1 MFSARWFKG
10 IRGKLLLL
18 VTIPFAVIAVLYY
31 EAGQGISALQK
42 SLNQANLVRGPSIN
56 YTGKMAKESESL
68 QRYVL
73 NAVTAKSE
81 EDTHTEITKALG
93 SIEAFDKAMEE
104 YEKIP
109 HGGATAA
116 IFGDIIKLWSQAKP
130 TAQVAVEKLRT
141 GNKVQAHDVLENQYR
156 PVATEMSKKLQ
167 ELSDLRLKLMLD
179 DSNTDAALIAQTEQI
194 VDWVGVIGLVV
205 SVAFSAWVIHN
216 LNSQLSAAVNALSEN
231 SSNILHASKQL
242 YATSEQVA
250 EGSTESAASIE
261 ETVASLEEVNS
272 MVKVNSESGQKA
284 AQFAEEAVRQAE
296 RGQAEIEKL
305 IHAMAEI
312 EGSSKQIQDII
323 KMIDDIAF
331 QTNILS
337 LNATIEAARA
347 GEQGR
352 GFSAVAEAVRKL
364 SQDSVAAAQNIA
376 DLIHKSSEKIQTGS
390 RSAYESSQVFK
401 DINHTIHKVAQMS
414 QEVSQASNEQALG
427 VDQINK
433 AMNQLDTSTQVNS
446 AASEEV
452 AVSAQELS
460 SQAVGLQNVVA
471 TLEQILDGRRHEV
484 HSDAPVSL
492 KKSLTLARPIL
503 VKAS

>member
-18 VTIPFAVIAVLYY
+18 VAIPFAVIAVLYY
-31 EAGQGISALQK
+31 QANEGISSLQK
-42 SLNQANLVRGPSIN
+42 SLNQANLVRGPSIT

-73 NAVTAKSE
+73 NAVTAKSD
-81 EDTHTEITKALG
+81 EDTHAEITKALG
-93 SIEAFDKAMEE
+93 SIETFDKAMAE
-104 YEKIP
+104 YDKIP
-109 HGGATAA
+109 HGGATGA
-116 IFGDIIKLWSQAKP
+116 IFTEITKLWVEAKP
-130 TAQVAVEKLRT
+130 LAQIAVEKLRS
-141 GNKVQAHDVLENQYR
+141 GNKEQAHDVLENQYR
-156 PVATEMSKKLQ
+156 PVASQMSKKLQ
-167 ELSDLRLKLMLD
+167 ELSDLRLKLMLA
-179 DSNTDAALIAQTEQI
+179 DSEKDAELIKHI
-194 VDWVGVIGLVV
+194 DSVVDWVGFIGLTI
-205 SVAFSAWVIHN
+205 SLCFSAWVIYN
-216 LNSQLSAAVNALSEN
+216 LNRKLTDAVQALSEN
-231 SSNILHASKQL
+231 SSNMLHASKQL

-296 RGQAEIEKL
+296 RGQAEIENL
-305 IHAMAEI
+305 ISAMKDI
-312 EGSSKQIQDII
+312 EGSSKQIEDII

-364 SQDSVAAAQNIA
+364 SQDSVSAAQDIA
-376 DLIHKSSEKIQTGS
+376 DLIHKSSEKIQLGAK
-390 RSAYESSQVFK
+390 SAQESSQVFK

-414 QEVSQASNEQALG
+414 QEVSQASNEQAQG

-460 SQAVGLQNVVA
+460 NQAVGLQNVVSD
-471 TLEQILDGRRHEV
+471 LEEILEGKKAEV
-484 HSDAPVSL
+484 QTESAVSL
-492 KKSLTLARPIL
+492 KNSLTLRRPVL